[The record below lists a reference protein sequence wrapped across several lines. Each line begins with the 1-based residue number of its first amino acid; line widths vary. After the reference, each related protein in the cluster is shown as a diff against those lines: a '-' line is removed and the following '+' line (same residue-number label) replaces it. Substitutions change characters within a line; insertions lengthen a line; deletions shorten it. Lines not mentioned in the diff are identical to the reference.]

1 MFIVTATSTKFNCH
15 REGEISDMNHQ
26 PRPLE
31 PIKTGEVCSLQ
42 DAHAIPDCSSDP
54 VGFQTDPYLHS
65 GGLNYDAA
73 VRRI

>member
-1 MFIVTATSTKFNCH
+1 
-15 REGEISDMNHQ
+15 MNHQ

-54 VGFQTDPYLHS
+54 VGFQTYPYLHS